1 MTTRQS
7 ASLALGSQAEPSNR
21 DPRPKVPPD
30 AGGIVRPHETEP
42 LTAMVSLHGMA
53 ASRGYAIGR
62 AVVLGAAALEVS
74 HYRVADDDIEA
85 ECQRLTHAITV
96 TREEFARLAD
106 NLPAD
111 APREIQGLLH
121 VHAMLLADP
130 MLAQEPLVLI
140 RERHYNAEWALTAQG
155 QLVGEQFAVMEDEYL
170 RERATDVQQV
180 IERVLQ
186 VLSGRSPLMLEGAGQ
201 ASLENEPLVVVAHD
215 ISPADMVKLRGAR
228 FAAFATDLGGA
239 TSHTAIVARSM
250 GVPAVV
256 ALGHV
261 RTLARDGDQL
271 IIDGEAGVVLVNPS
285 PRVLREYRERQ
296 TAYAA
301 ERAELA
307 RIKDTPAITL
317 DGIRVGLQANIEW
330 PDEAA
335 AALAAGAE
343 GIGLFR
349 SEFLFMN
356 RRDLPGEEEQY
367 QAYAAVVKAMAGR
380 PVTIRTLD
388 IGADKALDDEATVAT
403 NPALGER
410 AIRYCL
416 ARPELFAT
424 QLRAILRASA
434 HGPVRILLPMVAH
447 MHEVRASLQAIAAAR
462 ETLEQQG
469 VAVAS
474 RVEVGAMVEIPAI
487 AIAIEPFA
495 ESLDFLSI
503 GTNDLIQY
511 TLAIDRADPDVASL
525 YDPLHPAVLR
535 LIANT
540 INVGARY
547 GRSVSVC
554 GEMAGDVSLT
564 RLLLGL
570 GLTQF
575 SMHSQQLLDVKRE
588 ILEAHTN
595 ALRTKVAAVLNRAEP
610 IDLSSL

>member
-1 MTTRQS
+1 M
-7 ASLALGSQAEPSNR
+7 A
-21 DPRPKVPPD
+21 D
-30 AGGIVRPHETEP
+30 AM
-42 LTAMVSLHGMA
+42 LSLHGLG

-74 HYRVADDDIEA
+74 HYRIAPEDADS
-85 ECQRLTHAITV
+85 ECNRLRDALAIT
-96 TREEFARLAD
+96 RDEFTRLAE

-111 APREIQGLLH
+111 SPRELGALLH

-130 MLAQEPLVLI
+130 MLADEPLALI

-155 QLVGEQFAVMEDEYL
+155 QQLGEQFALMNDEYL
-170 RERATDVQQV
+170 RERASDVRHV

-186 VLSGRSPLMLEGAGQ
+186 VLAGAPDMAATATN
-201 ASLENEPLVVVAHD
+201 ASTTAEALVVVAHD

-228 FAAFATDLGGA
+228 FAAFATDLGGG

-256 ALGHV
+256 ALGNI
-261 RTLARDGDQL
+261 RLLARDGDML
-271 IIDGEAGVVLVNPS
+271 IVDGEAGVVLVNPS
-285 PRVLREYRERQ
+285 ERVLNEYRQRQ
-296 TAYAA
+296 AVYAA
-301 ERAELA
+301 ERAALSLL
-307 RIKDTPAITL
+307 KDTPAVTL
-317 DGIRVGLQANIEW
+317 DGIRVGLYANIEW
-330 PDEAA
+330 PEEAV

-356 RRDLPGEEEQY
+356 RADLPTEEEQY
-367 QAYAAVVKAMAGR
+367 QAYASVVRTMAGR

-388 IGADKALDDEATVAT
+388 IGADKTLDGEATVAT

-410 AIRYCL
+410 AVRYCL
-416 ARPELFAT
+416 TRPELFAT

-434 HGPVRILLPMVAH
+434 HGPVRILLPMIAH
-447 MHEVRASLQAIAAAR
+447 LHEVHDCMAAIASAR
-462 ETLEQQG
+462 ADLDARGQAYAEK
-469 VAVAS
+469 
-474 RVEVGAMVEIPAI
+474 VEIGAMVEIPAI

-495 ESLDFLSI
+495 QLLDFLSI

-511 TLAIDRADPDVASL
+511 TLAIDRADPSVARL

-535 LIANT
+535 LIAGT
-540 INVGARY
+540 INAGTRFDKP
-547 GRSVSVC
+547 VSVC

-570 GLTQF
+570 GLTHF
-575 SMHSQQLLDVKRE
+575 SMHPQQLLDVKRE
-588 ILEAHTN
+588 VLQAHSN
-595 ALRTKVAAVLNRAEP
+595 ALRVKVAAALNRAEP
-610 IDLSSL
+610 VDLSLL